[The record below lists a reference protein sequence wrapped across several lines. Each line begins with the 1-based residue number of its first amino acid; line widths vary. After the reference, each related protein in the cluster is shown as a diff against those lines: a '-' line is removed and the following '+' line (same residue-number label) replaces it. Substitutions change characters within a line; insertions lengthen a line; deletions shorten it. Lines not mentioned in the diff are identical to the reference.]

1 GCRWRIDDLWLAR
14 GVHGSIRL
22 GKGIE
27 RMGCTGLAVA
37 RARVAGVDDEGRAGQ
52 SIPDLAAS
60 ASAFHGVLRPMVAR
74 TRGSCH
80 SVRPEE
86 TNLLGPSAAA
96 RSGLLPYRSVLS
108 FRWKRR
114 RRRGNMKRREFVRLV
129 GGAAVAWPLAA
140 RAQQERMRRIGF
152 LRAAPPSEREL
163 EALLRGL
170 SDHGWVQGRNFVLL
184 PQWGDGN
191 IARLP
196 ELAVL
201 LLNTGVDIVL
211 TDGVVTTRAARAV
224 TGTIPIVMTAAAD
237 PFVGGMVQS
246 LARPGGNVTG
256 FSSQSAEIAGKV
268 VEIFKDMIPG
278 LIRVAVIIR
287 RDARAMVPEGGDRAA
302 KGLGINLAHI
312 DLPGPEAAGTAI
324 RQAVSAGAQGALV
337 RVGPFFSSTQRRT
350 MVDLAADLRLPVM
363 YDRREFVEQ
372 GGLATYAS
380 DTSELCRRAAGYVS
394 KILSGT
400 HPSDL
405 PIEQATKFEL
415 VINLKTAKAL
425 GLEIPATLLARA
437 DEVIE

>member
-1 GCRWRIDDLWLAR
+1 
-14 GVHGSIRL
+14 
-22 GKGIE
+22 
-27 RMGCTGLAVA
+27 
-37 RARVAGVDDEGRAGQ
+37 
-52 SIPDLAAS
+52 
-60 ASAFHGVLRPMVAR
+60 
-74 TRGSCH
+74 
-80 SVRPEE
+80 
-86 TNLLGPSAAA
+86 
-96 RSGLLPYRSVLS
+96 
-108 FRWKRR
+108 
-114 RRRGNMKRREFVRLV
+114 MKRRAFITLL
-129 GGAAVAWPLAA
+129 GGAAAWPLAA

-268 VEIFKDMIPG
+268 LEIFKDMIPG
-278 LIRVAVIIR
+278 LIRVAVIIP
-287 RDARAMVPEGGDRAA
+287 RDARAMFAAGEDRAA
-302 KGLGINLAHI
+302 KALELNLVHI

-380 DTSELCRRAAGYVS
+380 DTSELYRRAAGYVS